1 VEAAAVVEAEEGEG
15 IAVDVA
21 EVEAVV
27 EEVVVA
33 EVVDVVEEEKERRR
47 KRSFV
52 MDQNDVQME

>member
-1 VEAAAVVEAEEGEG
+1 MEAAAVVEAEEGEG

-52 MDQNDVQME
+52 MDQNNVQME